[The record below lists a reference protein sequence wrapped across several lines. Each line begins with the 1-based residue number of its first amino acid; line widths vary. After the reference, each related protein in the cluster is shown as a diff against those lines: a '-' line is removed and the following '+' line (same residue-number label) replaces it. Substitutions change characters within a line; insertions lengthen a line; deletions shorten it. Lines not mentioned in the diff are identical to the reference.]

1 MIVINAIEL
10 PHAVWTDEHDYQAIA
25 EQTELAIN
33 GAPHIEKTK
42 LPGRPITIE
51 SVLETASAY
60 IALFDHSRTTLTAF
74 DISIRGTVYTVVW
87 DHSQKPCTG
96 SAVSYYSDA
105 VPDFFENITLRL
117 KVV

>member
-10 PHAVWTDEHDYQAIA
+10 PHAVWTDEHDYQAVA
-25 EQTELAIN
+25 EQTELALN
-33 GAPHIEKTK
+33 GASHIEKTL

-51 SVLETASAY
+51 SVLEAASSY
-60 IALFDHSRTTLTAF
+60 IALFDHSRTTLTTF

-87 DHSQKPCTG
+87 DHSKKPCTG

-105 VPDFFENITLRL
+105 EPDFFENITLRL